1 MTKESRELFL
11 QKMLELQ
18 KDEDYE
24 VTHIKADGLLCEML
38 IELGYKDI
46 VDAYNGINK
55 WYA

>member
-1 MTKESRELFL
+1 MTEESRELFL

-18 KDEDYE
+18 KDDDYE